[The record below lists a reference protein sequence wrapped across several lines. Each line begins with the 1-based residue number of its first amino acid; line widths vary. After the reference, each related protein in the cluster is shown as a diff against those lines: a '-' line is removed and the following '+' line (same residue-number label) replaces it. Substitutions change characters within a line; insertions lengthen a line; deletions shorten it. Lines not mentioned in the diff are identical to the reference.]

1 LKMYDEKEQVRKEK
15 EKLSKKL
22 KELTEDRD
30 KLKQRMKKYRLRRMF
45 DQDTSTCRNC
55 GKDFVKTENFNW
67 SCRTHTSEFGGE
79 MWWCCGKLGTDALG
93 CKFSKHE
100 SKDDDDEL
108 DEKEKKEKDETEQR
122 IRNLNLRCYGCMDI
136 GHKASNCLRDPNIR
150 TNYNP
155 QKELI
160 RLTQAYDADASK
172 KQLRQIDSQAI
183 ANLVNDKI
191 GFIAMEPLEESREP
205 FYDLIETSRSNL
217 KRRREEQI
225 REIETRAE
233 VSSEWEAYVSSPS
246 VSEDDGE
253 FVESSSS
260 ISESSAD
267 DGVEEEDIVIDTE
280 YRASFAPGRFL
291 NFT

>member
-1 LKMYDEKEQVRKEK
+1 MH
-15 EKLSKKL
+15 
-22 KELTEDRD
+22 
-30 KLKQRMKKYRLRRMF
+30 RR
-45 DQDTSTCRNC
+45 S
-55 GKDFVKTENFNW
+55 
-67 SCRTHTSEFGGE
+67 S
-79 MWWCCGKLGTDALG
+79 
-93 CKFSKHE
+93 
-100 SKDDDDEL
+100 
-108 DEKEKKEKDETEQR
+108 
-122 IRNLNLRCYGCMDI
+122 
-136 GHKASNCLRDPNIR
+136 
-150 TNYNP
+150 
-155 QKELI
+155 
-160 RLTQAYDADASK
+160 
-172 KQLRQIDSQAI
+172 LRQIDSQAI

-233 VSSEWEAYVSSPS
+233 ISEWEAYVSSPS